1 MEESKYLLAVDPGLA
16 SGISLFDITDPVNPV
31 LVWYSE
37 MSIAEFYEQIPAL
50 IEKYSGSLQVV
61 CENFIITLATA
72 KKSPAPWSLN
82 LIGILQYFC
91 WVHSVEMTL
100 QKPEERKF
108 ATDEKIKAL
117 GFVFKRKNGH
127 VTESV
132 RHAIVWMVHRNGK
145 LAKRLIV

>member
-1 MEESKYLLAVDPGLA
+1 MNKYLLAVDPGLA
-16 SGISLFDITDPVNPV
+16 SGVSMFNITDPVNPE
-31 LVWYSE
+31 LIWYNE
-37 MSIAEFYEQIPAL
+37 MSIVEFYETIPGM
-50 IEKYSGSLQVV
+50 IEDIQGSLQVV
-61 CENFIITLATA
+61 CENFLITLATA

-91 WVHSVEMTL
+91 WLNDVEMTL

-117 GFVFKRKNGH
+117 GFEFKRKNGH